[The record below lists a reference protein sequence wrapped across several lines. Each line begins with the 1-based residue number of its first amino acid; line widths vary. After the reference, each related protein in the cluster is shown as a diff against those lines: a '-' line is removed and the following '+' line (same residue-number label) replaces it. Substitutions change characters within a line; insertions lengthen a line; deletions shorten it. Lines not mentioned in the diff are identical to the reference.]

1 MRKQK
6 LVAVLVVFLLSMSFG
21 SAVQGNLTNTTLG
34 NVTDDGYEEIVQVA
48 GDLPSLEHMDAV
60 YDAFGVPLAIV
71 ALLPVFVMVV
81 VGAFLGEW
89 QRRKFWIMA
98 VLSGFT
104 VVLSL
109 ILFPV
114 LLTHL

>member
-1 MRKQK
+1 VSKQK
-6 LVAVLVVFLLSMSFG
+6 LIAMLGVFLLSMSSG

-34 NVTDDGYEEIVQVA
+34 NVTGVEYGDVVREA

-89 QRRKFWIMA
+89 QRRKFWVMT
-98 VLSGFT
+98 VLTGVT
-104 VVLSL
+104 AVLSL

>member
-1 MRKQK
+1 MSKQK
-6 LVAVLVVFLLSMSFG
+6 LVAVLVVFLLSLSSG
-21 SAVQGNLTNTTLG
+21 AADPGNLTNTTLG
-34 NVTDDGYEEIVQVA
+34 NVTGVDYGDVVQVA

-71 ALLPVFVMVV
+71 TLLPVFVMVV

-89 QRRKFWIMA
+89 QRRKFWITTILTGVTA
-98 VLSGFT
+98 
-104 VVLSL
+104 VLSL